1 MATSSAAFVPSYLR
15 PGQVATAAKSAGHV
29 DPQKTLAN
37 RLADKLG
44 LKAGE
49 LDGPANNYTPDKV
62 AERVLGFVDGNIRA
76 KAASGADT
84 AELQKMLA
92 QAREGVEK
100 GFEEA
105 KKILDGLG
113 VLNGKIAA
121 DIEETHRKIT
131 DGLNQLGES
140 LGVPAQGS
148 AKGAD
153 GTTSISGDYS
163 DRHYQAN
170 AQSFEMELTT
180 VDGDKVSIRA
190 ANASSSE
197 SLASAG
203 GTSTQ
208 QLQMSGYSVEV
219 EGDLSEDEMASLKDL
234 FAQVEDISDKF
245 YSGDLKGA
253 FDQALKLDIDDTQ
266 LADLSLNMTQVSVRA
281 TETYGSVAGAGK
293 AGSSSNSALN
303 DYARS
308 LLDGLQTAGEL
319 SAEPASTMADLLKGA
334 FSLDERFDQARL
346 DKAESLNNRLIE
358 GLGNL
363 DTAEA

>member
-15 PGQVATAAKSAGHV
+15 PGHVGTAATSAGNV

-62 AERVLGFVDGNIRA
+62 AERVLGFVDGSIKS
-76 KAASGADT
+76 KAASGAGA
-84 AELQKMLA
+84 AELQQMLA

-121 DIEETHRKIT
+121 DIEETYRKISE
-131 DGLNQLGES
+131 GLDRIGQS
-140 LGVPAQGS
+140 LGVPAKGS
-148 AKGAD
+148 SPDATA
-153 GTTSISGDYS
+153 SISGDYS

-170 AQSFEMELTT
+170 AQSFDMELTT
-180 VDGDKVSIRA
+180 LDGDKVRIRA

-197 SLASAG
+197 SLSSAA
-203 GTSTQ
+203 GTSSR
-208 QLQMSGYSVEV
+208 QLQVAGYSVEV
-219 EGDLSEDEMASLKDL
+219 DGELSAEETASLKDL
-234 FAQVEDISDKF
+234 FAKVEDIADKF
-245 YSGDLKGA
+245 YSGDLQGA

-266 LADLSLNMTQVSVRA
+266 LASLSLNMTQVSVRA

-293 AGSSSNSALN
+293 AGSSNSALN

-308 LLDGLQTAGEL
+308 LLDGLRTAGEL
-319 SAEPASTMADLLKGA
+319 SSDPASTMADLLKGA
-334 FSLDERFDQARL
+334 FSLDERFDQASL
-346 DKAESLNNRLIE
+346 DKAESLNSRLIE
-358 GLGNL
+358 GLDGM
-363 DTAEA
+363 DAVEPG